1 MTLRRPALFAA
12 FTLSLSLACAAP
24 RPAAASEA
32 GARAGGYTLTLVDE
46 GGRQLP
52 TFQHQGRTYV
62 LGKRG
67 ERYLLRVRNETGR
80 RVEVVASVDGRDVI
94 DGRPAALARRGYL
107 VAPWGEL
114 AIDGFR
120 VSGSTV
126 AAFRFG
132 TVEGSYAARMGDA
145 RDVGVI
151 GVAVFPEAAPRPP
164 PVDDWSA
171 RGGGAA
177 ESEAQRSAPSASSA
191 DGLASGPAA
200 REERRK
206 GLGTG
211 FGEEHPSQ
219 VEEVPFER
227 ASTRPAAV
235 LALRYDDRAG
245 LLALGIDVDGPRVSA
260 RDRWMRDTAEPFRRD
275 GRFAEPPPGWPGR

>member
-1 MTLRRPALFAA
+1 MTPSRPALFAA
-12 FTLSLSLACAAP
+12 FALALACAAP
-24 RPAAASEA
+24 RPVPASEGA
-32 GARAGGYTLTLVDE
+32 ARAGAYSLTLVDE
-46 GGRQLP
+46 NGRQLP
-52 TFQHQGRTYV
+52 TFEQQGRTYA

-94 DGRPAALARRGYL
+94 DGRPSGLARRGYL

-114 AIDGFR
+114 TIDGFR
-120 VSGSTV
+120 VSGSAV
-126 AAFRFG
+126 AAFRFS
-132 TVEGSYAARMGDA
+132 TVESSYAARMGDA

-151 GVAVFPEAAPRPP
+151 GVAVFPEAAPPP
-164 PVDDWSA
+164 PPPPADDWSA
-171 RGGGAA
+171 AGGAA
-177 ESEAQRSAPSASSA
+177 ESEARRSAPSASSA
-191 DGLASGPAA
+191 DALGSGSAA

-211 FGEEHPSQ
+211 FGEEHQSR

-227 ASTRPAAV
+227 ASARPAAV
-235 LALRYDDRAG
+235 LSLRYDDRAG

-260 RDRWMRDTAEPFRRD
+260 RDRWLRNSAEPFRRD

>member
-1 MTLRRPALFAA
+1 MTPSRPALLAVLA
-12 FTLSLSLACAAP
+12 SALACAAP
-24 RPAAASEA
+24 RPASASDG
-32 GARAGGYTLTLVDE
+32 GAYSLTLVDE

-62 LGKRG
+62 LGRRG

-94 DGRPAALARRGYL
+94 DGRPSALARRGYL

-114 AIDGFR
+114 TIDGFR
-120 VSGSTV
+120 VSGSAV
-126 AAFRFG
+126 AAFRFS
-132 TVEGSYAARMGDA
+132 TVEGSYAAQMGDA
-145 RDVGVI
+145 RDVGVV
-151 GVAVFPEAAPRPP
+151 GVAVFPEAAPRPLPRP
-164 PVDDWSA
+164 PQVDDWSA

-177 ESEAQRSAPSASSA
+177 EAEAPRSAPGASSA
-191 DGLASGPAA
+191 DALGSGSVA
-200 REERRK
+200 REEKRK

-227 ASTRPAAV
+227 ASARPAAV
-235 LALRYDDRAG
+235 LSLRYDDRAG
-245 LLALGIDVDGPRVSA
+245 LLALGIDLDGPRVSA
-260 RDRWMRDTAEPFRRD
+260 RDRWLRNSAEPFRRD
-275 GRFAEPPPGWPGR
+275 GRFAEPPPGWQGR